1 MAAAP
6 GNQYA
11 AKSRRWTDAI
21 DRAISKRSRVSGLE
35 ALDELA
41 EKLLVKVDEGDTS
54 AIKELGDRLEGKVPQ
69 AIVGAGDDGAH
80 EFIVRWA
87 SAK

>member
-21 DRAISKRSRVSGLE
+21 DRAIAKRSRVTGME

-41 EKLLVKVDEGDTS
+41 EQLLKQVDEGDVT
-54 AIKELGDRLEGKVPQ
+54 AIKELGDRIEGKVPQ
-69 AIVGAGDDGAH
+69 AIVGGAEDGSH
-80 EFIVRWA
+80 ELRITWQE
-87 SAK
+87 K